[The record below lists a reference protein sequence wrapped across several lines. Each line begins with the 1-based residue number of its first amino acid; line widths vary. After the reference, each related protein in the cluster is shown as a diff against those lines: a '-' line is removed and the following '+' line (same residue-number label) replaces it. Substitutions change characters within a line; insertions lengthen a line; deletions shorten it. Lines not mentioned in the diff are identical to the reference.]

1 MSVMDVQ
8 NFEKG
13 RIKALQDERV
23 YIQKKTFTKWANAFL
38 EKARLEIKDLFTDL
52 ADGKILMKLLEIISG
67 EHLGKPNRGLMRVQ
81 KVENLSRCLKF
92 LATKV
97 YFENIGAEDIVDGNP
112 RLILGL
118 IWTIILR
125 FQIQEI
131 EIEVDEE
138 SSEKRSAKDAL
149 LLWCQRKTAGKSG
162 ISRYPGVN
170 IQNFTSSWRNG
181 LGFNALIHAHRPDL
195 IDYDRLHPEDHIG
208 NLNNAFDVAA
218 SELGIPKILDAED
231 VDVNKPDMK
240 SIITY
245 VASYYHYFAK
255 MKSEMTG
262 GKRIAKIL
270 GLMKDVEKMV
280 DDYETLTSSLL
291 EWIRYTIQKLNDR
304 NFPNSLDGVQK
315 ELGRFKTYI
324 TQEKPPKYRERG
336 NIEAQF
342 FSIQAKLKANG
353 QKLYTPPEGQLIHDI
368 ESAWIRL
375 EKAEHEREVALRD
388 EMIRQERLEQLAE
401 RFQRKA
407 EIRESWLNDMSMI
420 LDENIDANNSAQA
433 EAAIKK
439 HEAISAEI
447 LARED
452 RFQSLNSLAKELVEG
467 NYHTKDRVQT
477 IDQTIMR
484 KWHELLNKLEGRKNL
499 LSGFKNTMN
508 MFREIENIQEELKE
522 IESKLQTK
530 DTGKHLQ
537 ATEDYL
543 QQHSLLETQLK
554 ALSKRVRNL
563 NRRSKQIE
571 PSHQEGR
578 VMDKRLEDL
587 NKDLDR
593 VNGKSEERKKAL
605 EVVKKY
611 YQFLQDAEEEERWAQ
626 ERIDNCRSTNTGK
639 DLNAAMLLLKKHD
652 ALEAEMHGRW
662 PRCEAICATGQDLVN
677 SGHGARA
684 EIGTKIN
691 NLMDK
696 WKLLKELAA
705 LRRTKIEDGIEA
717 HQYYADA
724 NEAELWMKEKMPL
737 VTSDDYGRDEMG
749 SKALLSRHNRLE
761 GEIRSFR
768 SEIKRLDELAQLMT
782 KAATEHNIS
791 PEKFMPQENGDKS
804 DEETVEEVVEVPH
817 EVEVE
822 EVREREVMQDVVE
835 TRKIPQVKAM
845 YLYKGQ
851 GMKIEKGEVM
861 LLVQRTNSDWWQIRK
876 TDGSEGFVPANYV
889 KEVEPKVTQ
898 KVVRRP
904 TKVPEKVLVKKTVMK
919 KEVVQKKKEKSSK
932 LRRAPSVRS
941 KANLHFD
948 KENVDKRQKQINLTY
963 NKLVK
968 LAQAR
973 RIALEDAMRLFKFF
987 RECDEFE
994 TWMKEKE
1001 ILLTSKE
1008 SLSDNMEAVKK
1019 KFENLLTN
1027 LAGNKGRLD
1036 EINSLAEEIVRS
1048 GSGQSKQVQV
1058 RQKEINDRWN
1068 RLMKLKMEKEKNL
1081 QGASSIEMFQS
1092 TCDELADW
1100 IKEKDNTL
1108 SSDDIGKDLKGIEAA
1123 LRRHTNLERELVPVE
1138 DKMKRMNFLAD
1149 SVRASYPDEKNYVDQ
1164 RQKELQDLW
1173 DSLQDKAANKRKKLE
1188 DSEEEQKFN
1197 NDAKDLGM
1205 WISATKSKLQNAEM
1219 PRELQRAE
1227 IMIQEHKDIGEDIKA
1242 HKPKFRDV
1250 RKLGKSIL
1258 DKDPGAA
1265 NVKDKLQKLGN
1276 DEEVIDQMWADR
1288 DQQLQHA
1295 YELQSFNKEADNID
1309 SVSSGHEKFLDFADL
1324 GETVDDVETLF
1335 KRHEDFENTLLVQ
1348 DEKLNDLDQ
1357 TADKRIAEGHP
1368 DKDHIDKRRK
1378 EVLERRHKIKERAED
1393 RHNALL
1399 AAQGFQEFKRD
1410 ADELSDW
1417 IKEKYKTAT
1426 DESYRDLANLHEKLK
1441 KHQAFE
1447 AEIKAN
1453 SERLQDLNNTYMDR
1467 GDGMTRD
1474 EHYASPEIQEI
1485 LQDLNT
1491 QWKDMCDKAKDKGS
1505 KLRQAADQE
1514 TLNKALADA
1523 QAKLDEM
1530 EKSVANPDLGSDLRG
1545 VKDLLKKHQNLET
1558 ELVVLSDQ
1566 IASIISQGQALA
1578 QSGHFDKANIL
1589 KAVEDFNKRF
1599 EKLKP
1604 AVEKRKH
1611 KLQDSLHFFQFKFD
1625 VDEEV
1630 QWIKEK
1636 LPAAA
1641 STDYGKSLVDAQN
1654 LQKKHQKLDLE
1665 IHGHQPIVEKVL
1677 TTGEKLMDQK
1687 HYNGKQIKDKCQEL
1701 QVSWEDLLNKSKIR
1715 KKNLDLSVQIQKYL
1729 NDVEELEN
1737 WINDKMA
1744 LATSKDYGKDENSAD
1759 KLLTKNKVLETDIQT
1774 YQGIVT
1780 GLGKEAQRLFKIGC
1794 QDPATL
1800 RKAQDNLQDH
1810 LNKLKR
1816 LAADR
1821 THELEMSKW
1830 LQAYNRESSDFEEWI
1845 DDQMQLAGSEEYGS
1859 DYEHLVI
1866 LRNRFDEFK
1875 RTVDA
1880 GTERFNRCERLA
1892 KWLLEDKTQ
1901 YEDQVK
1907 ERQAHLREK
1916 WNQLLEQIENRDQ
1929 KMYGAGE
1936 IHRFNRDVEDALTRI
1951 QEKYSSIPEEKG
1963 RDLFATQSY
1972 LKKHERF
1979 ENELVALEAQLQV
1992 LIEDSTRLQE
2002 TYPGE
2007 NAEQIEQLQATVV
2020 ENWGILQD
2028 RALQRK
2034 EELINTMDLHRFLAD
2049 VRDLMSWANEI
2060 EQEMKSDKAARD
2072 VYGVDM
2078 IKTRHEELKAEIDA
2092 RAETFT
2098 TIIQTGEEMINNE
2111 HDSKA
2116 EIEEKVK
2123 LVAEAQERL
2132 RSVWE
2137 ERRDFY
2143 DQLYEFHIFLR
2154 DAQQLDTISSSQ
2166 EAYLTSCEFG
2176 STVDQ
2181 VEALIRKHDAFDKVL
2196 EVQEDKLEALTANG
2210 LKMVEDNHFEAPKIK
2225 QTIDDVT
2232 KRRANLRAQSKARGE
2247 KLNDSLLYAQFNRDV
2262 AEAEGLIDDK
2272 LKVAY
2277 EDDFQDVTDVQDKI
2291 KKLQKHQAFEAEIL
2305 ANTDQINKIKEQG
2318 DVLLKKKHPESD
2330 DVRQSLQRLNSK
2342 WNELLQASNN
2352 RGKGLVELK
2361 DILMFNEQ
2369 VDKVE
2374 MWMREKEALVNAGDM
2389 GRDYEHCL
2397 ELQKKAN
2404 DLESATN
2411 VRGITVDDKR
2421 IADINALADKL
2432 ISQGRT
2438 DTNAVKEKR
2447 NNLNQKW
2454 KAVNADLA
2462 EYKQNLSC
2470 ALEIHSFNRDVDEML
2485 DRINE
2490 KALLLSSE
2498 DLGKDLP
2505 SVEALQRKQEEV
2517 ERDMTALQNQL
2528 EKMEALEGK
2537 LCRKYPDKAEAIQ
2550 KKQQEAQDNWE
2561 KLEEL
2566 SDNRKQKLSDS
2577 YQLQKFLADA
2587 RELVSWSNEMVQRMN
2602 ASELAKDVPEA
2613 ESMLQIHHE
2622 RKAEIEGRKSHFA
2635 AVRDHGNKLVERK
2648 HYASEEIQKTTG
2660 QLDHTKLMLN
2670 AAWDK
2675 RNHLL
2680 TQCHDLQVFKETAEQ
2695 TESWISSKEVFLAN
2709 EDLGNNLHSV
2719 ETLQKKHEGFVKT
2732 TQKQVDKIEDLK
2744 QFAED
2749 LKKQDHYASSEITER
2764 CQEVVNRFNSFW
2776 EHCEARKKKLNDSRN
2791 YQLFLRNLYE
2801 VTGWINEKLQV
2812 ALDES
2817 YRDPTNLQAK
2827 LQKHQA
2833 FEAEVTANR
2842 NRVDAVVEEGKGLLK
2857 EDHYAQAD
2865 IKKRLEELELSWEA
2879 LMAASAEK
2887 KDRLQDAY
2895 QALMYNRVVDDL
2907 MSWMEDVE
2915 SQLLSED
2922 HGKDLYSV
2930 NKLLKKHQ
2938 LLEQDIANHKEKVQD
2953 VQDAAHVFKE
2963 SKHFMNKELQA
2974 RAKVVLE
2981 KYESLT
2987 EPASIR
2993 RDNLEDALLMYQ
3005 YYRDV
3010 EDELTWIQEK
3020 LPVAS
3025 STDLGNSLNSVQNLM
3040 KKHQALESEIIAHEP
3055 LIDSVA
3061 TAAQR
3066 MIQAKHFAS
3075 ENIKVQLDKLQSE
3088 LRELQELTLA
3098 RKLKLQASL
3107 ESQTFYA
3114 EISVAESWMDE
3125 KMPILNSSDYGK
3137 DEDSVQ
3143 INLKKMDTLERDI
3156 ENFSSNIAEL
3166 SALSRSLV
3174 EKENF
3179 DQENIKLQ
3187 QAAVEKKYSSLQDLA
3202 SRRRTRLLETKKL
3215 FQFYREADDVTNWMA
3230 DKMVVASS
3238 EDYGQDLEHV
3248 EVLQQKFEDFLHDLN
3263 SSEDRV
3269 ISVTA
3274 MATEMID
3281 NKHFETEAIQ
3291 KRSAEVVHTWNELKE
3306 VAKARQEA
3314 LIAAKEVHM
3323 YGRDADDTLD
3333 WIQEKDGLVSTED
3346 YGHDLE
3352 SVRTLISKHE
3362 GFERDLAAISEQVE
3376 SITKEAERLIG
3387 QYPDAQEHI
3396 AVKHEEMVQSW
3407 NILVEKASQR
3417 KEKLQQADQLQLYF
3431 NDYRE
3436 LQAWISEMIAIILAE
3451 EMARDLPNAELM
3463 MIRCKEHKAE
3473 IDSRQD
3479 AVNKFLETGKVM
3491 IENGHFLSEEIK
3503 EKVTDL
3509 NTAWEALL
3517 KTFEQYHELCEQNLE
3532 AQQLRHEME
3541 QLEAWINI
3549 REPVMK
3555 EKNVGENIQAVE
3567 ELLRR
3572 QDDFEKTVD
3581 AQSEKFNAI
3590 CRRTQ
3595 LEKSLLDQK
3604 QQQALAEKQKKE
3616 IERMDEIRKR
3626 EQERILEERKREEE
3640 QRKAREVLLRR
3651 QKGADSSESD
3661 EDKKD
3666 DRLDTSTVKNLIGR
3680 STSRAEVKRAI
3691 SFKQR
3696 GEGTISPPPVLQKA
3710 YEFRQGEG
3718 IINPNEN
3725 VTTADVAP
3733 TDEEAP
3739 HLPDMPPPEIQV
3751 QSATPSDLH
3760 KKSFS
3765 PPVSPKQKRVEHLK
3779 DEDKKKKRTPSF
3791 NLRRRT
3797 RSFKEKYKIPEN
3809 LPPPDFE
3816 GHVERKVECQ
3826 SGGKRATIRSW
3837 KNYYMVLYGQVLV
3850 FYKDKEET
3858 IPAAPAVFIHNAYCD
3873 VASDYHKKKNVL
3885 RLRSADGA
3893 ESLIEAASP
3902 SDMKEWIS
3910 KVQYYAVQ
3918 TPSHAD
3924 LEFFHSSEQPPE
3936 DLAVDDAGAQAP
3948 DEHHAA
3954 ALHRSGSPEGERG
3967 RSVSPM
3973 AAHRESQE
3981 FPEEEVA
3988 QVTPGKP
3995 SPDKGSPIPGHQAH
4009 NDSVDRSGS
4018 FHAENN
4024 TTPVRERTTSGGSH
4038 YQSSG
4043 EEDVTDLSSVSSPHN
4058 GGHGRI
4064 NGDEDQFT
4072 DDIKK
4077 RAKHSPVKERPMSE
4091 PAMMMED
4098 HEGGDREE
4106 KKKKKG
4112 MFSRF
4117 KKKDK
4122 DHEDHK
4128 KHKKDKKAEAH

>member
-67 EHLGKPNRGLMRVQ
+67 EHLGKPNKGLMRVQ

-138 SSEKRSAKDAL
+138 SSEKKSAKDAL
-149 LLWCQRKTAGKSG
+149 LLWCQRKTAG
-162 ISRYPGVN
+162 YPGVQ
-170 IQNFTSSWRNG
+170 ITNFTGSWRNG

-195 IDYDRLHPEDHIG
+195 IDYDALHPDDHIG
-208 NLNNAFDVAA
+208 NLNNAFNIAA
-218 SELGIPKILDAED
+218 NELGIPKILDAED
-231 VDVNKPDMK
+231 VDVKRPDEK

-291 EWIRYTIQKLNDR
+291 EWIRYTIQHLNDR

-315 ELGRFKTYI
+315 ELGKFKTYI
-324 TQEKPPKYRERG
+324 TREKPPKYRERG

-342 FSIQAKLKANG
+342 FNIQAKLKANG

-420 LDENIDANNSAQA
+420 LEENIVANNSAQA

-452 RFQSLNSLAKELVEG
+452 RFQSLNSLARELVEG
-467 NYHTKDRVQT
+467 NYHAKDQVKV
-477 IDQTIMR
+477 IDQTIMK
-484 KWHELLNKLEGRKNL
+484 KWRELLDKLEGRKNL
-499 LSGFKNTMN
+499 LSGYKNTMN
-508 MFREIENIQEELKE
+508 MFREIENIQEELTE
-522 IESKLQTK
+522 IESKLTVK

-537 ATEDYL
+537 ATEDFL

-554 ALSKRVRNL
+554 SLSKRVRNL

-571 PSHQEGR
+571 PSHQEGG
-578 VMDKRLEDL
+578 VLEKRLEDL

-593 VNGKSEERKKAL
+593 VNGKSEDRKKAL

-626 ERIDNCRSTNTGK
+626 ERIDHCRSTNTGK
-639 DLNAAMLLLKKHD
+639 DLNAALILLKKHE

-696 WKLLKELAA
+696 WKLLRELAA

-768 SEIKRLDELAQLMT
+768 TEIKRLEELAQLMT

-804 DEETVEEVVEVPH
+804 DEELVEEVIEVPH

-822 EVREREVMQDVVE
+822 EIREREVMQDVVE

-845 YLYKGQ
+845 YAYKGQ
-851 GMKIEKGEVM
+851 GMKIEKAEVL

-876 TDGSEGFVPANYV
+876 MDGTEGFVPANYV

-919 KEVVQKKKEKSSK
+919 KEVVQRKKEKPSK

-948 KENVDKRQKQINLTY
+948 KDNVDKRQKQINLTY

-994 TWMKEKE
+994 SWMKEKE
-1001 ILLTSKE
+1001 VLLTSKE
-1008 SLSDNMEAVKK
+1008 SLSDNVEAVKK

-1036 EINSLAEEIVRS
+1036 EINGLADEIVKS

-1092 TCDELADW
+1092 TCNELADW

-1108 SSDDIGKDLKGIEAA
+1108 SSDDIGKDMKGIEAA

-1149 SVRASYPDEKNYVDQ
+1149 SVRASYPDEKDYVDQ

-1173 DSLQDKAANKRKKLE
+1173 NSLQDKAAQKRRRLE
-1188 DSEEEQKFN
+1188 DSEEVQKFN
-1197 NDAKDLGM
+1197 IDAKDLGM
-1205 WISATKSKLQNAEM
+1205 WTSATKAKLQNAEM
-1219 PRELQRAE
+1219 PRELQTAE
-1227 IMIQEHKDIGEDIKA
+1227 IMIQEHQDLGEDIKA
-1242 HKPKFRDV
+1242 HKPKFEDIRV
-1250 RKLGKSIL
+1250 LGSSIL
-1258 DKDPGAA
+1258 DKDPDASDVE
-1265 NVKDKLQKLGN
+1265 NKLKKLGE
-1276 DEEVIDQMWADR
+1276 DEEVIDRMWADR
-1288 DQQLQHA
+1288 NLQLQHA
-1295 YELQSFNKEADNID
+1295 YELQFFNKEADHID
-1309 SVSSGHEKFLDFADL
+1309 SVSSGHEKFLDFANL

-1348 DEKLNDLDQ
+1348 DEKLKDLDEM
-1357 TADKRIAEGHP
+1357 ADKRIAEGHP
-1368 DKDHIDKRRK
+1368 DKDHIDKRRN
-1378 EVLERRHKIKERAED
+1378 EVLERRQKIKERAAD

-1417 IKEKYKTAT
+1417 IKDKYKTAT

-1453 SERLQDLNNTYMDR
+1453 NERLQDLNDR
-1467 GDGMTRD
+1467 GDGMVKD
-1474 EHYASPEIQEI
+1474 EHYSSPEIQEI

-1491 QWKDMCDKAKDKGS
+1491 QWKDMCDKAKDKGN
-1505 KLRQAADQE
+1505 KLQQAADQS

-1545 VKDLLKKHQNLET
+1545 VKDLLKKHQNLEN
-1558 ELVVLSDQ
+1558 ELGVLSDQ
-1566 IASIISQGQALA
+1566 ISSIVSQGQALA

-1589 KAVEDFNKRF
+1589 RAVEDFNSRF
-1599 EKLKP
+1599 GKLKP
-1604 AVEKRKH
+1604 AVEKRKN

-1665 IHGHQPIVEKVL
+1665 INGHHPIVERVL
-1677 TTGEKLMDQK
+1677 ATGEKLIDQK

-1701 QVSWEDLLNKSKIR
+1701 QVSWDDLLNKSKIR

-1744 LATSKDYGKDENSAD
+1744 LATSTDYGKDENSSD

-1816 LAADR
+1816 LAAER

-1830 LQAYNRESSDFEEWI
+1830 LHAYNRESSDFEEWI
-1845 DDQMQLAGSEEYGS
+1845 DDQMQLAASEEYGS

-1866 LRNRFDEFK
+1866 LRNRFEEFK
-1875 RTVDA
+1875 RTVEA

-1936 IHRFNRDVEDALTRI
+1936 IHRFNRDVEEALTRI
-1951 QEKYSSIPEEKG
+1951 QEKYASIPEDQG

-2028 RALQRK
+2028 RAAQRK

-2060 EQEMKSDKAARD
+2060 EQEMKSDKTARD

-2078 IKTRHEELKAEIDA
+2078 IKTRHEELKAEIEA

-2098 TIIQTGEEMINNE
+2098 TIVQTGEEMINND
-2111 HDSKA
+2111 HYAKT

-2123 LVAEAQERL
+2123 LVADTQDRL
-2132 RSVWE
+2132 RKVWDE
-2137 ERRDFY
+2137 KRDFY
-2143 DQLYEFHIFLR
+2143 DQLYDLHTFLR

-2166 EAYLTSCEFG
+2166 EAYLASCEFG

-2181 VEALIRKHDAFDKVL
+2181 VEALIRKHEAFDRVL
-2196 EVQEDKLEALTANG
+2196 EVQEDKLEALSANG
-2210 LKMVEDNHFEAPKIK
+2210 LNMVEEGHFEAPIIK

-2247 KLNDSLLYAQFNRDV
+2247 KLEDSLLYAQFNRDV

-2277 EDDFQDVTDVQDKI
+2277 EDDFQDVTDLQDKI

-2318 DVLLKKKHPESD
+2318 DVLLEKKHPESD
-2330 DVRQSLQRLNSK
+2330 DVRRSLQRLTSK

-2374 MWMREKEALVNAGDM
+2374 MWMREKEALVSAGDM

-2404 DLESATN
+2404 DLESA
-2411 VRGITVDDKR
+2411 GITVDDRR
-2421 IADINALADKL
+2421 IAGINALADKL

-2454 KAVNADLA
+2454 KGVNADL
-2462 EYKQNLSC
+2462 EHYKESLSC

-2498 DLGKDLP
+2498 DLGKDLS

-2528 EKMEALEGK
+2528 EKMEALESK
-2537 LCRKYPDKAEAIQ
+2537 LCRKYPDKADAIHQ
-2550 KKQQEAQDNWE
+2550 KQQEAQDNWE

-2566 SDNRKQKLSDS
+2566 ADSRKQKLSDS
-2577 YQLQKFLADA
+2577 YQLQKFLSDA
-2587 RELVSWSNEMVQRMN
+2587 RELVSWSTEMVQRMN
-2602 ASELAKDVPEA
+2602 AGELAKDVPEA
-2613 ESMLQIHHE
+2613 ESLLQIHHE

-2635 AVRDHGNKLVERK
+2635 AVREHGNKLVEKK
-2648 HYASEEIQKTTG
+2648 HYSSEEIQKTIG

-2670 AAWDK
+2670 AAWEK

-2695 TESWISSKEVFLAN
+2695 ADAWISSKEVFLAN

-2719 ETLQKKHEGFVKT
+2719 ETLQKKHDGFVRT
-2732 TQKQVDKIEDLK
+2732 TKKQVDKIEDLK
-2744 QFAED
+2744 QFAEN
-2749 LKKQDHYASSEITER
+2749 LKSQDHYASSEITDR
-2764 CQEVVNRFNSFW
+2764 CQEVVSRCNAFW
-2776 EHCEARKKKLNDSRN
+2776 DHCAARTKKLNDSRN

-2842 NRVDAVVEEGKGLLK
+2842 NRVDAVVEEGKGLVDK
-2857 EDHYAQAD
+2857 DHYAKAD
-2865 IKKRLEELELSWEA
+2865 IQKRLEELELSWEA

-2907 MSWMEDVE
+2907 MSWMDDVE
-2915 SQLLSED
+2915 SQLMSED

-2938 LLEQDIANHKEKVQD
+2938 LLEQDIANHREKVQD

-2963 SKHFMNKELQA
+2963 AKHFMNKELQA
-2974 RAKVVLE
+2974 RAKAVQE
-2981 KYESLT
+2981 KYESLS
-2987 EPASIR
+2987 EPATIR

-3010 EDELTWIQEK
+3010 EDELSWIQEK
-3020 LPVAS
+3020 LPVAA
-3025 STDLGNSLNSVQNLM
+3025 STDLGNSLNAVQNLM

-3066 MIQAKHFAS
+3066 MMQAKHFAS
-3075 ENIKVQLDKLQSE
+3075 DNIKAQLDKLQTE
-3088 LRELQELTLA
+3088 LHQLQELTME
-3098 RKLKLQASL
+3098 RKSKLQASL

-3125 KMPILNSSDYGK
+3125 KIPVLKSPEYGK

-3143 INLKKMDTLERDI
+3143 VNLKKMDTLERDI

-3166 SALSRSLV
+3166 AALSRSLV

-3179 DQENIKLQ
+3179 DLENIKKH
-3187 QAAVEKKYSSLQDLA
+3187 QASVEQKYSTLQDLA
-3202 SRRRTRLLETKKL
+3202 SQRRTKLLETKKL
-3215 FQFYREADDVTNWMA
+3215 FEFYREADDVTNWIA
-3230 DKMVVASS
+3230 DKVVIASS

-3263 SSEDRV
+3263 SSEERV
-3269 ISVTA
+3269 TNINV
-3274 MATEMID
+3274 MATEMIEA
-3281 NKHFETEAIQ
+3281 NHFESEAI
-3291 KRSAEVVHTWNELKE
+3291 KKKSEEVTQQWSELKE

-3314 LIAAKEVHM
+3314 LAAAKEVHM

-3333 WIQEKDGLVSTED
+3333 WIQEKEGLVSTED

-3352 SVRTLISKHE
+3352 SVQSLISKHE

-3376 SITKEAERLIG
+3376 AITKEAERLIG

-3396 AVKHEEMVQSW
+3396 AVKHEEMVQCW

-3436 LQAWISEMIAIILAE
+3436 LQAWISEMMAIILAE
-3451 EMARDLPNAELM
+3451 EIARDLPSAELM
-3463 MIRCKEHKAE
+3463 MTRCKEHKAE

-3509 NTAWEALL
+3509 NTAWEALI
-3517 KTFEQYHELCEQNLE
+3517 KTFEQYRELCEQNLE
-3532 AQQLRHEME
+3532 AQQLHHEME
-3541 QLEAWINI
+3541 QLEAWMNI
-3549 REPVMK
+3549 REPLMK

-3604 QQQALAEKQKKE
+3604 QQQALAEKQQKE

-3696 GEGTISPPPVLQKA
+3696 GEGATSPPPVLQKA

-3718 IINPNEN
+3718 IVNPNEN
-3725 VTTADVAP
+3725 VTP
-3733 TDEEAP
+3733 TDNETVTPTEEDAP
-3739 HLPDMPPPEIQV
+3739 HLPEMPPPEIQV
-3751 QSATPSDLH
+3751 APATPTTSDLH
-3760 KKSFS
+3760 KKEKLS

-3779 DEDKKKKRTPSF
+3779 DDDKKKKRTPSF

-3797 RSFKEKYKIPEN
+3797 RSFKDKYRLPDN
-3809 LPPPDFE
+3809 LPTPDFE
-3816 GHVERKVECQ
+3816 GLVERKVELQ

-3837 KNYYMVLYGQVLV
+3837 KNYYMVLYGQILV
-3850 FYKDKEET
+3850 FYKDKEAAMEK
-3858 IPAAPAVFIHNAYCD
+3858 IPAAPPVFIHNAYCD
-3873 VASDYHKKKNVL
+3873 VASDYHKKKHVL
-3885 RLRSADGA
+3885 RLKSADGA
-3893 ESLIEAASP
+3893 ESLLEAASA

-3910 KVQYYAVQ
+3910 KIQHYAVQ

-3936 DLAVDDAGAQAP
+3936 DSAVDDGAQAP

-3954 ALHRSGSPEGERG
+3954 VLHRSSSPEGERG

-3981 FPEEEVA
+3981 IREEEMDRIMA
-3988 QVTPGKP
+3988 SKHW
-3995 SPDKGSPIPGHQAH
+3995 SPDRGSAIPPHATGAQ
-4009 NDSVDRSGS
+4009 NDSVQRSGS
-4018 FHAENN
+4018 FQAENN
-4024 TTPVRERTTSGGSH
+4024 ATPVRQRTSSAGSH
-4038 YQSSG
+4038 HSSG
-4043 EEDVTDLSSVSSPHN
+4043 EEEHDPSPVSSPHN
-4058 GGHGRI
+4058 GGHRGM

-4077 RAKHSPVKERPMSE
+4077 RTKASPKKDRPMSE

-4098 HEGGDREE
+4098 HDGGDHE
-4106 KKKKKG
+4106 KKKKG
-4112 MFSRF
+4112 LFSRF
-4117 KKKDK
+4117 KKKKDG
-4122 DHEDHK
+4122 DHEEHK

>member
-1 MSVMDVQ
+1 MDVQ

-52 ADGKILMKLLEIISG
+52 ADGKMLMKLLEIISG
-67 EHLGKPNRGLMRVQ
+67 EHIGKPNKGLMRVQ

-149 LLWCQRKTAGKSG
+149 LLWCQRKTAG
-162 ISRYPGVN
+162 YPGVN
-170 IQNFTSSWRNG
+170 IQNFTGSWRNG

-208 NLNNAFDVAA
+208 NLNNAFEMA
-218 SELGIPKILDAED
+218 SNELGIPKILDAED
-231 VDVNKPDMK
+231 VDVNRPDEK

-270 GLMKDVEKMV
+270 GLMNDVEKMV

-291 EWIRYTIQKLNDR
+291 EWICKTIQQLNDR

-315 ELGRFKTYI
+315 ELGRFKIYI

-342 FSIQAKLKANG
+342 FNIQAKLKANG
-353 QKLYTPPEGQLIHDI
+353 QKLYSPPEGQLIHDI

-388 EMIRQERLEQLAE
+388 EMIRQERLEQLNE

-420 LDENIDANNSAQA
+420 LDENIVANNSSQA

-467 NYHTKDRVQT
+467 NFHAKDHVQVM
-477 IDQTIMR
+477 DQTIMR
-484 KWHELLNKLEGRKNL
+484 KWRELLDKLEGRKNL

-508 MFREIENIQEELKE
+508 MFREIENIQEELTE
-522 IESKLQTK
+522 IETKVTVK

-554 ALSKRVRNL
+554 SLSKRVRNL

-571 PSHQEGR
+571 PSHQEGG
-578 VMDKRLEDL
+578 VLEKRLEDL
-587 NKDLDR
+587 NRDLDR

-639 DLNAAMLLLKKHD
+639 DLNAALMLLKKHE

-677 SGHGARA
+677 SGHGAWA

-696 WKLLKELAA
+696 WKLLRDRAA

-724 NEAELWMKEKMPL
+724 SEAELWMKEKMPL
-737 VTSDDYGRDEMG
+737 VTSNDYGRDEMG

-768 SEIKRLDELAQLMT
+768 TEIKRLDELAQLMT
-782 KAATEHNIS
+782 KAANEHNIS
-791 PEKFMPQENGDKS
+791 PEKFMPQENGEES
-804 DEETVEEVVEVPH
+804 DEELVEEVVEVPH
-817 EVEVE
+817 EIEAE

-845 YLYKGQ
+845 YAYKGQ
-851 GMKIEKGEVM
+851 GMKIEKGEIM

-876 TDGSEGFVPANYV
+876 MDGTEGFVPANYV

-898 KVVRRP
+898 KVVHRP
-904 TKVPEKVLVKKTVMK
+904 TKVSEKVLVKKTVMK

-1001 ILLTSKE
+1001 ILLTNKE

-1036 EINSLAEEIVRS
+1036 EINSLAEEIVKS

-1092 TCDELADW
+1092 TCDELDDW

-1108 SSDDIGKDLKGIEAA
+1108 SSYDVGKDLKGIEAA

-1149 SVRASYPDEKNYVDQ
+1149 SVRASYPDEKDYVDQ

-1173 DSLQDKAANKRKKLE
+1173 NSLQDKAADKRRKLE
-1188 DSEEEQKFN
+1188 DSEEVQKFN

-1205 WISATKSKLQNAEM
+1205 WTSATKAKLQNAEM
-1219 PRELQRAE
+1219 PREVQMAE
-1227 IMIQEHKDIGEDIKA
+1227 IMIQEHQEIGEDIKA
-1242 HKPKFRDV
+1242 HKPKFEDIRI
-1250 RKLGKSIL
+1250 LGKSIL
-1258 DKDPGAA
+1258 DKDPEVTD
-1265 NVKDKLQKLGN
+1265 VKSKLEKLGE
-1276 DEEVIDQMWADR
+1276 DEEVIDKMWADR
-1288 DQQLQHA
+1288 NRQLQHA
-1295 YELQSFNKEADNID
+1295 YELQFFNKEADNID
-1309 SVSSGHEKFLDFADL
+1309 SVSSGHEKFLEFADL

-1335 KRHEDFENTLLVQ
+1335 KRHEDFENTLVVQ
-1348 DEKLNDLDQ
+1348 DEKLKDLDEM
-1357 TADKRIAEGHP
+1357 ANKRIAEKHP
-1368 DKDHIDKRRK
+1368 DKDHIDKRRN
-1378 EVLERRHKIKERAED
+1378 EVLGRRQKIKERATD

-1426 DESYRDLANLHEKLK
+1426 DESYRDLANLQEKLK

-1453 SERLQDLNNTYMDR
+1453 NERLQDLNNR
-1467 GDGMTRD
+1467 GDGMVKD
-1474 EHYASPEIQEI
+1474 GHYTSPEIQEI
-1485 LQDLNT
+1485 LQDLNV
-1491 QWKDMCDKAKDKGS
+1491 QWSDMCEKAKDKGD
-1505 KLRQAADQE
+1505 KLQQAAAQE

-1545 VKDLLKKHQNLET
+1545 VKDLLKKHQNLEN

-1566 IASIISQGQALA
+1566 ISSIVSQGQALA

-1599 EKLKP
+1599 GKLKP
-1604 AVEKRKH
+1604 AVEERKN
-1611 KLQDSLHFFQFKFD
+1611 KLQDSLHFYQFKFD

-1641 STDYGKSLVDAQN
+1641 SADYGKSLVDAQN
-1654 LQKKHQKLDLE
+1654 FQKKHQKLDLE
-1665 IHGHQPIVEKVL
+1665 IHGHQPIVERVL
-1677 TTGEKLMDQK
+1677 ATGDKLIDQK

-1701 QVSWEDLLNKSKIR
+1701 QVSWDDLLNKSKIR

-1800 RKAQDNLQDH
+1800 RKAQDSLQEH

-1830 LQAYNRESSDFEEWI
+1830 LHAYNRESRDFEEWI
-1845 DDQMQLAGSEEYGS
+1845 DDQMQLAASEEYGS

-1866 LRNRFDEFK
+1866 LRNRFEEFK
-1875 RTVDA
+1875 RTVEA

-1901 YEDQVK
+1901 YEDEVK

-1951 QEKYSSIPEEKG
+1951 QEKYSSIPEDQG

-1992 LIEDSTRLQE
+1992 LIEDSTRLQQ

-2028 RALQRK
+2028 RAIQRK
-2034 EELINTMDLHRFLAD
+2034 EELVNTMDLHRFLAD
-2049 VRDLMSWANEI
+2049 VRDLMGWANEI
-2060 EQEMKSDKAARD
+2060 EQEMTSDKTARD
-2072 VYGVDM
+2072 VYGVNI

-2092 RAETFT
+2092 RTDTFT
-2098 TIIQTGEEMINNE
+2098 AIIQTGEEMINND
-2111 HDSKA
+2111 HYAKA

-2123 LVAEAQERL
+2123 LVTDTQDRL
-2132 RSVWE
+2132 RQVWD
-2137 ERRDFY
+2137 ERRDMY
-2143 DQLYEFHIFLR
+2143 EQLYDFHTFLR

-2166 EAYLTSCEFG
+2166 EAYLASCEFG

-2181 VEALIRKHDAFDKVL
+2181 AEALIRKHDAFDKVL
-2196 EVQEDKLEALTANG
+2196 EAQEDKLEALSAHG
-2210 LKMVEDNHFEAPKIK
+2210 LKMVENKHFEAPKIK

-2232 KRRANLRAQSKARGE
+2232 GRRGNLMAQSKSRE
-2247 KLNDSLLYAQFNRDV
+2247 QKLNDSLLYAQFNRDV

-2277 EDDFQDVTDVQDKI
+2277 EDDFQDVTALQDKI

-2305 ANTDQINKIKEQG
+2305 ANTDQITKIKEEG

-2330 DVRQSLQRLNSK
+2330 KVKQSLQRLNSK

-2374 MWMREKEALVNAGDM
+2374 MWMREKEALVSAGDM

-2404 DLESATN
+2404 DLESA
-2411 VRGITVDDKR
+2411 GITVDDKR

-2447 NNLNQKW
+2447 NYLNQKW
-2454 KAVNADLA
+2454 KEVNIDL
-2462 EYKQNLSC
+2462 ENYKENLSC

-2528 EKMEALEGK
+2528 EKMESLESK
-2537 LCRKYPDKAEAIQ
+2537 LCRKYPDKAEAIHQ
-2550 KKQQEAQDNWE
+2550 KQQEAQDNWE

-2587 RELVSWSNEMVQRMN
+2587 RELVSWSSEMVQRMN
-2602 ASELAKDVPEA
+2602 AAELAKDVPEA

-2635 AVRDHGNKLVERK
+2635 AVREHGNRLVEKK
-2648 HYASEEIQKTTG
+2648 HYSSEEIQKMTG

-2695 TESWISSKEVFLAN
+2695 AESWISSKEVFLAN

-2719 ETLQKKHEGFVKT
+2719 EALQKKHDGFIKT
-2732 TQKQVDKIEDLK
+2732 SRKQVDKIEDLK
-2744 QFAED
+2744 QFAEN
-2749 LKKQDHYASSEITER
+2749 LKTQDHYASNEITER
-2764 CQEVVNRFNSFW
+2764 CQEVLNRCNAFW
-2776 EHCEARKKKLNDSRN
+2776 EHCEARRKKLNDSRN

-2842 NRVDAVVEEGKGLLK
+2842 NRVDAVVEEGKGLVDN
-2857 EDHYAQAD
+2857 DHYAKTD
-2865 IKKRLEELELSWEA
+2865 IQKRIEELELSWEA

-2907 MSWMEDVE
+2907 MSWMDDVE
-2915 SQLLSED
+2915 SQLMSED

-2963 SKHFMNKELQA
+2963 AKHFMNKELQA
-2974 RAKVVLE
+2974 RAKVVQE
-2981 KYESLT
+2981 KYESLS
-2987 EPASIR
+2987 EPATIR

-3010 EDELTWIQEK
+3010 EDELSWIQEK
-3020 LPVAS
+3020 LPVAA
-3025 STDLGNSLNSVQNLM
+3025 STDLGNSLTAVQNLV
-3040 KKHQALESEIIAHEP
+3040 KKHQALESEIVAHEP
-3055 LIDSVA
+3055 LIESVA

-3066 MIQAKHFAS
+3066 MMQAKHFAS
-3075 ENIKVQLDKLQSE
+3075 DNIKAQLDKLQIE
-3088 LRELQELTLA
+3088 LHQLQELTME
-3098 RKLKLQASL
+3098 RKVKLQASL

-3114 EISVAESWMDE
+3114 EISVAESWMGE
-3125 KMPILNSSDYGK
+3125 KIPLLSSPDYGK
-3137 DEDSVQ
+3137 DEDGVQ

-3156 ENFSSNIAEL
+3156 EIFSSNIAEL
-3166 SALSRSLV
+3166 AALSRSLV
-3174 EKENF
+3174 EKEHF
-3179 DQENIKLQ
+3179 DMENIKKQ
-3187 QAAVEKKYSSLQDLA
+3187 QTSVEQKYSSLQDLA
-3202 SRRRTRLLETKKL
+3202 SQRRIKLLETRRL
-3215 FQFYREADDVTNWMA
+3215 FEFYREADDVTNWIT
-3230 DKMVVASS
+3230 DKVVIASS

-3263 SSEDRV
+3263 SSEERV
-3269 ISVTA
+3269 TNVTV
-3274 MATEMID
+3274 MATEMIEAS
-3281 NKHFETEAIQ
+3281 HFELEAIK
-3291 KRSAEVVHTWNELKE
+3291 KRSSEVTQQWNDLKE

-3314 LIAAKEVHM
+3314 LAAAKEVHM

-3333 WIQEKDGLVSTED
+3333 WIQEKEGVVSAED

-3352 SVRTLISKHE
+3352 SVQSLMSKHE

-3396 AVKHEEMVQSW
+3396 AVKHEEMVQCW
-3407 NILVEKASQR
+3407 NVLVEKASQR

-3436 LQAWISEMIAIILAE
+3436 LQAWISEMMAIILAE
-3451 EMARDLPNAELM
+3451 EIARDLPNAELM
-3463 MIRCKEHKAE
+3463 MTRCKEHKAE
-3473 IDSRQD
+3473 IDSRQE
-3479 AVNKFLETGKVM
+3479 AVNKFLETGKIM
-3491 IENGHFLSEEIK
+3491 IENGHFLSDEIK

-3517 KTFEQYHELCEQNLE
+3517 KTFEQYQELCEQNLE

-3541 QLEAWINI
+3541 QLEAWMNI
-3549 REPVMK
+3549 REPMMK
-3555 EKNVGENIQAVE
+3555 EKNVGENIQGVE

-3604 QQQALAEKQKKE
+3604 QQQALAEIQQKE

-3696 GEGTISPPPVLQKA
+3696 GEGTTSPPPVLQKA

-3718 IINPNEN
+3718 IVNLNDN
-3725 VTTADVAP
+3725 VTSTNIETVTP
-3733 TDEEAP
+3733 TEEEAP
-3739 HLPDMPPPEIQV
+3739 HLPEMPPPEIQV
-3751 QSATPSDLH
+3751 APTTTTTSDLH
-3760 KKSFS
+3760 KKEKLT
-3765 PPVSPKQKRVEHLK
+3765 PPVSPKQKRIEHLK
-3779 DEDKKKKRTPSF
+3779 DDDKKKKRTPSF

-3797 RSFKEKYKIPEN
+3797 RSFKDKYKLPEN
-3809 LPPPDFE
+3809 LPPSDFE
-3816 GHVERKVECQ
+3816 GCVERKVESQ

-3837 KNYYMVLYGQVLV
+3837 KNYYMVLYRQILV
-3850 FYKDKEET
+3850 FYKDKEAAMEN
-3858 IPAAPAVFIHNAYCD
+3858 IPATPPVFLHNAYCD
-3873 VASDYHKKKNVL
+3873 VASDYHKKKHVL

-3893 ESLIEAASP
+3893 ESLLEAASE
-3902 SDMKEWIS
+3902 SDMREWIS

-3918 TPSHAD
+3918 TPSHSD

-3936 DLAVDDAGAQAP
+3936 DSVGDDGAQAP

-3954 ALHRSGSPEGERG
+3954 VLHRSASPEGERG

-3981 FPEEEVA
+3981 FNEEEVA
-3988 QVTPGKP
+3988 QFMASKH
-3995 SPDKGSPIPGHQAH
+3995 SPDKGSPIPSHVAGPQS
-4009 NDSVDRSGS
+4009 DTVERSGS
-4018 FHAENN
+4018 FRAENN
-4024 TTPVRERTTSGGSH
+4024 TTPVRQRTASGGSH
-4038 YQSSG
+4038 HQSSG
-4043 EEDVTDLSSVSSPHN
+4043 EEDRSNSPVSPPHN
-4058 GGHGRI
+4058 GGHGGM

-4077 RAKHSPVKERPMSE
+4077 RMKNSPKKERPMSE
-4091 PAMMMED
+4091 PVMMMDD

-4106 KKKKKG
+4106 KKKKG

-4117 KKKDK
+4117 KKKKDK
-4122 DHEDHK
+4122 DHEEHK